1 KAPYAKQM
9 ARRASSLNTVDIKR
23 MCTFV
28 IMKYDFIL
36 YLFILVSG
44 CTNAKQPVITTTNQ
58 DTVPV
63 ASIID
68 DSTRIRLMDEKK
80 QLSAKMAV
88 AQLTYFIIHV
98 PNEEF
103 GYTIFIDGQMYIE
116 QKTIPALPGNHGF
129 ASKED
134 AEKIARLAIE
144 KIKQGEMPPTISVDD
159 LKANGITQQP

>member
-1 KAPYAKQM
+1 
-9 ARRASSLNTVDIKR
+9 
-23 MCTFV
+23 
-28 IMKYDFIL
+28 MKYDFIL
-36 YLFILVSG
+36 YLFIVLSG
-44 CTNAKQPVITTTNQ
+44 CTNAQQTGDDKATQ
-58 DTVPV
+58 DTI
-63 ASIID
+63 ALATIID
-68 DSTRIRLMDEKK
+68 DSTRIRLLEEKK
-80 QLSAKMAV
+80 LLVAKMAT

-98 PNEEF
+98 PDKEF

-144 KIKQGEMPPTISVDD
+144 KIKQGEMPPTISVED